1 MRIHKRK
8 RFAAPAALVLGIAAL
23 SAFGAGSGNA
33 QAVAESGAPAWTVQP
48 GGELGFT
55 VMNNGTEKVAGNFGE
70 WSGDIR
76 FDPLAPETAAIA
88 IEVDLASATVNDG
101 FRDGLLKGDEFFNIA
116 SGPTATFQ
124 STSVEAL
131 PDGRFV
137 AHGTLSLRGVSQP
150 QDVEF
155 RLTGGD
161 DAKRVEGTATIE
173 RKPFNIGFGQYG
185 GSLDASVALEF
196 AFDATRG

>member
-1 MRIHKRK
+1 MVFRNTRVL
-8 RFAAPAALVLGIAAL
+8 AAPAALALGFAALALGAPGGGAIAAD
-23 SAFGAGSGNA
+23 ST
-33 QAVAESGAPAWTVQP
+33 APAWTIQP
-48 GGELGFT
+48 GGTLGFT
-55 VMNNGTEKVAGNFGE
+55 AMNNGTERLAGEFGE
-70 WSGDIR
+70 WNGEIR

-88 IEVDLASATVNDG
+88 IEIDLASATLNDG
-101 FRDGLLKGDEFFNIA
+101 FRDQLLKGDEFFNIA
-116 SGPTATFQ
+116 AGPTATFTSQ
-124 STSVEAL
+124 SVEAL

-137 AHGTLSLRGVSQP
+137 AHGTLALRGVSQP

-161 DAKRVEGTATIE
+161 DAKRVEGSATIE

-185 GSLDASVALEF
+185 GSLAPSVAVEF

>member
-1 MRIHKRK
+1 MDILKRK
-8 RFAAPAALVLGIAAL
+8 LFAAPAALAL
-23 SAFGAGSGNA
+23 LAGGMIAFGGSVTEA
-33 QAVAESGAPAWTVQP
+33 TAATSDAPAWAVQP

-55 VMNNGTEKVAGNFGE
+55 VTNNGTERLAGNFAE

-88 IEVDLASATVNDG
+88 ITVDLASATLNDG
-101 FRDGLLKGDEFFNIA
+101 FRDGLLKGDEFFDIA
-116 SGPTATFQ
+116 SGPTATFT
-124 STSVEAL
+124 SSSVEAL
-131 PDGRFV
+131 PDGRYV
-137 AHGTLSLRGVSQP
+137 ARGTLSLRGVSQP

-161 DAKRVEGTATIE
+161 SAKRVEGSATIE

-185 GSLDASVALEF
+185 GSLAPSVAVEF

>member
-1 MRIHKRK
+1 MHIHKTK
-8 RFAAPAALVLGIAAL
+8 LFAAPAALALLAGTMIALGGGTGEATAAT
-23 SAFGAGSGNA
+23 SD
-33 QAVAESGAPAWTVQP
+33 APAWAVQP

-55 VMNNGTEKVAGNFGE
+55 VMNNGSERLTGKFGT

-88 IEVDLASATVNDG
+88 ITVDLASATLNDG
-101 FRDGLLKGDEFFNIA
+101 FRDGLLKGDEFFDIA
-116 SGPTATFQ
+116 SGPTATFT
-124 STSVEAL
+124 SSSVEAL
-131 PDGRFV
+131 PDGRYV

-161 DAKRVEGTATIE
+161 EAKRVEGSATIE
-173 RKPFNIGFGQYG
+173 RQPFNIGFGQYG
-185 GSLDASVALEF
+185 GSLDPSVAVEF
-196 AFDATRG
+196 AFDAARG

>member
-1 MRIHKRK
+1 MHKRK
-8 RFAAPAALVLGIAAL
+8 LFAAPAALVLGVAAL
-23 SAFGAGSGNA
+23 SAFGADSGNA
-33 QAVAESGAPAWTVQP
+33 QAVAASDAPAWTIQP

-55 VMNNGTEKVAGNFGE
+55 VMNNGTETIAGKFGK
-70 WSGDIR
+70 WDGDIR

-88 IEVDLASATVNDG
+88 IEIDLASATVNDG
-101 FRDGLLKGDEFFNIA
+101 FRDQLLKGDEFLSIA

-131 PDGRFV
+131 PDGRYL
-137 AHGTLSLRGVSQP
+137 ARGTLSLRGVSQP
-150 QDVEF
+150 QEIEF

-161 DAKRVEGTATIE
+161 DAKRVEGTGTID
-173 RKPFNIGFGQYG
+173 RKPFNIGFGQNG
-185 GSLDASVALEF
+185 GSLDPTVSVEF

>member
-1 MRIHKRK
+1 MTVRK
-8 RFAAPAALVLGIAAL
+8 TRLLAAPVALALGLAAL
-23 SAFGAGSGNA
+23 SLATPGDRAIAADST
-33 QAVAESGAPAWTVQP
+33 APAWTIQP
-48 GGELGFT
+48 GGTLGFAA
-55 VMNNGTEKVAGNFGE
+55 MNNGSERLAGEFGVWRGE
-70 WSGDIR
+70 IC

-88 IEVDLASATVNDG
+88 IEIDLASATLNDG
-101 FRDGLLKGDEFFNIA
+101 FRDQLLKGDEFFNVA
-116 SGPTATFQ
+116 AGPTATFT
-124 STSVEAL
+124 SSSVEAL

-137 AHGTLSLRGVSQP
+137 AHGTLSLRGASQP

-161 DAKRVEGTATIE
+161 TAKRVEGSATIE

-185 GSLDASVALEF
+185 GSLAPSVAVEF

>member
-1 MRIHKRK
+1 MDIRTTKL
-8 RFAAPAALVLGIAAL
+8 FATPAALALGLAAL
-23 SAFGAGSGNA
+23 SLGTPGDGAIAADST
-33 QAVAESGAPAWTVQP
+33 APAWTIQP
-48 GGELGFT
+48 GGTLGFT
-55 VMNNGTEKVAGNFGE
+55 VTNNGTERLAGEFGE
-70 WSGDIR
+70 WSGDVR

-88 IEVDLASATVNDG
+88 IEIDLASATLNDG
-101 FRDGLLKGDEFFNIA
+101 FRDQLLKGDEFFNVGV
-116 SGPTATFQ
+116 SPTATFVSQ
-124 STSVEAL
+124 SVEAL

-137 AHGTLSLRGVSQP
+137 ARGTLSLRGASQP

-161 DAKRVEGTATIE
+161 DAKRVEGAATIE

-185 GSLDASVALEF
+185 GSLAPSVAVEF

>member
-1 MRIHKRK
+1 MTIRTTRLL
-8 RFAAPAALVLGIAAL
+8 AAPAALALGIAAL
-23 SAFGAGSGNA
+23 SLGAPEGGAIAADST
-33 QAVAESGAPAWTVQP
+33 APAWTIQP
-48 GGELGFT
+48 GGTLGFT
-55 VMNNGTEKVAGNFGE
+55 AMNNGSERLAGEFGE

-88 IEVDLASATVNDG
+88 IEIDLASATLNDG
-101 FRDGLLKGDEFFNIA
+101 FRDQLLKGDEFFNIA
-116 SGPTATFQ
+116 AGPTATFTSQ
-124 STSVEAL
+124 SVEAL

-137 AHGTLSLRGVSQP
+137 AHGTLALRGVSQP

-161 DAKRVEGTATIE
+161 DAKRVEGSAMIE

-185 GSLDASVALEF
+185 GSLSPSVEVEF

>member
-1 MRIHKRK
+1 MHIHKRK
-8 RFAAPAALVLGIAAL
+8 LFAAPAALVFGIAAI
-23 SAFGAGSGNA
+23 SVFGTGSGNA
-33 QAVAESGAPAWTVQP
+33 QAVAASDAPAWTVQP

-55 VMNNGTEKVAGNFGE
+55 VTNNGTETIAGTFAD

-88 IEVDLASATVNDG
+88 MEIDLASATVNDG
-101 FRDGLLKGDEFFNIA
+101 FRDQLLKGDEFFNIA
-116 SGPTATFQ
+116 SGPTATFE

-137 AHGTLSLRGVSQP
+137 AHGTLSLRGASQP

-161 DAKRVEGTATIE
+161 DSKRVEGTATIE

-185 GSLDASVALEF
+185 GSLDPSVAVEF
-196 AFDATRG
+196 AFDATRE

>member
-1 MRIHKRK
+1 MNIRTTKL
-8 RFAAPAALVLGIAAL
+8 FAAPAVLALGLAAVSLGGAGNDAIAAD
-23 SAFGAGSGNA
+23 SS
-33 QAVAESGAPAWTVQP
+33 APAWTIQP
-48 GGELGFT
+48 GGTLGFT
-55 VMNNGTEKVAGNFGE
+55 AMNNGTERLAGEFGE

-76 FDPLAPETAAIA
+76 FDPLAPQDAAIA
-88 IEVDLASATVNDG
+88 IEIDLSSATLNDG
-101 FRDGLLKGDEFFNIA
+101 FRDQLLKGDEFFNIA
-116 SGPTATFQ
+116 AGPTATFQ
-124 STSVEAL
+124 SNSVEAL

-137 AHGTLSLRGVSQP
+137 AHGTLSLRGTSQP

-161 DAKRVEGTATIE
+161 NAKRVEGNATIE

-185 GSLDASVALEF
+185 GSLAPSVAVEF

>member
-1 MRIHKRK
+1 MNIRK
-8 RFAAPAALVLGIAAL
+8 TRLLAAPAALTLGIAAL
-23 SAFGAGSGNA
+23 SL
-33 QAVAESGAPAWTVQP
+33 GAPGGGAIAADSTAPSWTMQP
-48 GGELGFT
+48 GGTLGFA
-55 VMNNGTEKVAGNFGE
+55 VLNNGSERLAGEFGQ

-76 FDPLAPETAAIA
+76 FDPVAPETAAIA
-88 IEVDLASATVNDG
+88 IEIDLASATLNDG
-101 FRDGLLKGDEFFNIA
+101 FRDQLLKGEEFFNIA
-116 SGPTATFQ
+116 AGPTATFT

-137 AHGTLSLRGVSQP
+137 AHGTLALRGASQP

-161 DAKRVEGTATIE
+161 DAKRVEGNATIE

-185 GSLDASVALEF
+185 GSLAPSVTVEF

>member
-1 MRIHKRK
+1 MDIRK
-8 RFAAPAALVLGIAAL
+8 TKVLAAPVALALGLAAVSLGGTGSGAIAA
-23 SAFGAGSGNA
+23 
-33 QAVAESGAPAWTVQP
+33 ESTAPAWTIEP
-48 GGELGFT
+48 GGTLGFT
-55 VMNNGTEKVAGNFGE
+55 ATNNGTERLAGEFGE

-88 IEVDLASATVNDG
+88 IEIDLASATLNDG
-101 FRDGLLKGDEFFNIA
+101 FRDQLLKGDEFFNVA
-116 SGPTATFQ
+116 AGPTATFQ
-124 STSVEAL
+124 SSSVEAL

-137 AHGTLSLRGVSQP
+137 AHGTLSLRGASQP

-161 DAKRVEGTATIE
+161 QAKRVEGTATIE

-185 GSLDASVALEF
+185 GSLAPSVAVEF

>member
-1 MRIHKRK
+1 MDIRK
-8 RFAAPAALVLGIAAL
+8 MKVLAAPGALALGLAAVSLG
-23 SAFGAGSGNA
+23 GAGSGAIAAN
-33 QAVAESGAPAWTVQP
+33 STAPAWTIEP
-48 GGELGFT
+48 GGTLGFT
-55 VMNNGTEKVAGNFGE
+55 ATNNGTERLAGEFGE

-88 IEVDLASATVNDG
+88 IEIDLASATLNDG
-101 FRDGLLKGDEFFNIA
+101 FRDQLLKGDEFFNVA
-116 SGPTATFQ
+116 AGPTATFQ
-124 STSVEAL
+124 SSSVAAL

-137 AHGTLSLRGVSQP
+137 AHGTLSLRGASQP

-161 DAKRVEGTATIE
+161 QAKRVEGTATIE

-185 GSLDASVALEF
+185 GSLAPSVAVEF

>member
-1 MRIHKRK
+1 MNIRK
-8 RFAAPAALVLGIAAL
+8 VRALAAPVALALGLAAVTLGAP
-23 SAFGAGSGNA
+23 GGG
-33 QAVAESGAPAWTVQP
+33 AVAQDSTAPAWTIQP
-48 GGELGFT
+48 GGTLGFT
-55 VMNNGTEKVAGNFGE
+55 ATNNGTERLAGEFGN

-76 FDPLAPETAAIA
+76 FDPLAPQTAAIA
-88 IEVDLASATVNDG
+88 IEIDLASATLNDG
-101 FRDGLLKGDEFFNIA
+101 FRDQLLKGDEFFNIA
-116 SGPTATFQ
+116 SGPTATFT
-124 STSVEAL
+124 SNSVEAL

-137 AHGTLSLRGVSQP
+137 AHGTLSLRGASQP

-161 DAKRVEGTATIE
+161 DAKRVEGSATIE

-185 GSLDASVALEF
+185 GSLAPSVAVEF